1 LKAFNGQKLG
11 YFQKIQNLRLGY
23 GYEAIVDVL
32 NDCNQHII
40 SSSSSS
46 SALGSEENVLSE
58 ESRVKL
64 NEEKKRRAQLL
75 QLNHELAKE
84 VMERSRIVAVLAQLT
99 KYDNKSDDRFEE
111 MKNISEKDLIEMIER
126 EWPQTNRHF

>member
-1 LKAFNGQKLG
+1 MLPKKIEIPERYIRDDEPEEMSASEKLKRSLKAEMIRKMLSESTT
-11 YFQKIQNLRLGY
+11 
-23 GYEAIVDVL
+23 YEDVRR
-32 NDCNQHII
+32 DCNQHII

-84 VMERSRIVAVLAQLT
+84 VMERSRIVAGILAFPKFCL
-99 KYDNKSDDRFEE
+99 KSAFF
-111 MKNISEKDLIEMIER
+111 IIFYVCL
-126 EWPQTNRHF
+126 